1 MVFSMYIQGIRFA
14 AKINIFKV
22 LDDVQTS
29 FFGLNFAYY
38 IDVNLMTIAWSKYI
52 IKTLKQC
59 LVMFPQ
65 TVFNQ
70 LLAVK
75 KEILEYFLYAES
87 VFQLFP
93 V

>member
-1 MVFSMYIQGIRFA
+1 
-14 AKINIFKV
+14 
-22 LDDVQTS
+22 
-29 FFGLNFAYY
+29 
-38 IDVNLMTIAWSKYI
+38 
-52 IKTLKQC
+52 
-59 LVMFPQ
+59 MFPQ